1 MRLLVMPKL
10 QPGVQVEQLLP
21 HRGAEIQAVWNLYA
35 QGICREFYGRADA
48 PGAVILML
56 ERESV
61 EAAREALATLPFA
74 RLHLIDFDV
83 YPLAPFVGLRELF
96 QAGSQVAQAASQ
108 PAQAAS

>member
-10 QPGVQVEQLLP
+10 QPGVQVERLIP
-21 HRGAEIQAVWNLYA
+21 HRGAEIQAVWDLYA

-61 EAAREALATLPFA
+61 EAARDALATLPFA
-74 RLHLIDFDV
+74 RLHLIDFDI
-83 YPLAPFVGLRELF
+83 YPLTPFVGLRELF
-96 QAGSQVAQAASQ
+96 QTAQPASQAAIQAAS
-108 PAQAAS
+108 

>member
-1 MRLLVMPKL
+1 
-10 QPGVQVEQLLP
+10 
-21 HRGAEIQAVWNLYA
+21 VWDLYT

-48 PGAVILML
+48 PGAVVLML

-83 YPLAPFVGLRELF
+83 YPLTPMVGLRELF
-96 QAGSQVAQAASQ
+96 QAAPATSQAVS
-108 PAQAAS
+108 